1 MSVTEAQRHELYESI
16 KAVHGET
23 VAETFMNLHT
33 VDVDELATR
42 ADLAATRADIRA
54 DLAQLELRLERS
66 FRNSLWASQGAVAGI
81 VSLVVTLATVF
92 G

>member
-16 KAVHGET
+16 KTVHGET
-23 VAETFMNLHT
+23 VAETFMNMHT
-33 VDVDELATR
+33 VDVEELAT
-42 ADLAATRADIRA
+42 RA

-81 VSLVVTLATVF
+81 VSLVVTLATIF

>member
-42 ADLAATRADIRA
+42 ADLA
-54 DLAQLELRLERS
+54 QLELRLERS